1 MQCSKMQCSKMGFS
15 TNWNR
20 FARQKGR
27 RPCTTVHTACKMAF
41 SKNCDFFLVR
51 RGRLLYT
58 RPTRWYFRKNCD
70 FFWSGGGDG
79 PAQGLQDVQRQG
91 CPEADRLH
99 RQQDGDRHQGLH
111 QRGEFQGIGVHKISI
126 LKGKPRKINQL

>member
-1 MQCSKMQCSKMGFS
+1 MRFS
-15 TNWNR
+15 TNM
-20 FARQKGR
+20 G
-27 RPCTTVHTACKMAF
+27 
-41 SKNCDFFLVR
+41 FFLVR

-58 RPTRWYFRKNCD
+58 RPARWYFFDKNGII
-70 FFWSGGGDG
+70 FWLGGGDG

-111 QRGEFQGIGVHKISI
+111 QRGEFQGLGVHKISI